1 MIRFVIL
8 AYLAF
13 LLNSC
18 SVSKYIDEA
27 EPIYGQT
34 SVVLDTASEFVR
46 PAALRAD
53 LVELSQPKP
62 NSAFW
67 LWVHYAFGNEEKK
80 GGLSNFIKRRFGQ
93 DPVYYEEPEI
103 ERSRLIMR
111 KYLSDNGYFNSSVSF
126 DTSNVNKR
134 VNVKYRIESPGR
146 HELRNIFL
154 PTDSSSAIPRIIRD
168 ISGRSLLK
176 QGDYYS
182 LSKLINER
190 ERITIE
196 ARNRGYYDFTEDAL
210 FYFVDTNAV
219 RTRGE
224 LASDLWL
231 KVKPPTYGPDFKK
244 YYIGKTYIYPN
255 YDLNKAALI
264 SISDSVKYQDLT
276 ILQNLEIL
284 KPRTFKESIA
294 QDFGDVYSEER
305 QIATTNHLLD
315 LGIYKF
321 VNFRYRTR
329 VTNDTSYLDRYIY
342 LTPGKVQDIRAEV
355 ETTTRAG
362 AFGMSL
368 KGSYT
373 HKNIFHGAERL
384 DLSLS
389 TGFENGGKI
398 LISDDTLNNNLVE
411 VTARADLSFPRFILP
426 FFNVDNSS
434 AFHVPKTR
442 IGFLANL
449 QRRRSLFTLAN
460 YKITFGYDW
469 DETRRKRH
477 QIDLLSLN
485 LIRIRDKTEAFEQF
499 LENNPRLDQ
508 SLSNLFIFGSTYN
521 YTFTNQEVGVAKDYF
536 FLLGQLEA
544 SGNSLYL
551 ASSLIGKNRPY
562 QIFNSEF
569 SQFTKVDLDL
579 RYHWFGRNSSLV
591 TRFSPGFGFAY
602 LNSSSLP
609 YIKQYYLGGANSMRA
624 FPIRGLLGSYR
635 ANPESTIAE
644 SAFDKT
650 GEVKLEWNLEYRF
663 DIFKPFYLKGAFFTD
678 IGNVWLLD
686 PQNQETDPRKV
697 FSANR
702 FLRELAVGAGFGLRL
717 DIQYIVLRFD
727 IAIPI
732 RKPFLEPGNR
742 WTFNQIGTDGW
753 FKSNR
758 VFNIALGY
766 PF

>member
-8 AYLAF
+8 AFLAL

-18 SVSKYIDEA
+18 SVSKYIDESD
-27 EPIYGQT
+27 PIYGQT
-34 SVVLDTASEFVR
+34 SVVLDSASEFVR

-62 NSAFW
+62 NNAFW
-67 LWVHYAFGNEEKK
+67 LWVHYAFGNEEKE

-126 DTSNVNKR
+126 DTANINKR
-134 VNVKYRIESPGR
+134 VNVKYRVKSPGR
-146 HELRNIFL
+146 YTLRNIFL
-154 PTDSSSAIPRIIRD
+154 PTDSSAIPSIIQD
-168 ISGRSLLK
+168 ISDRTVLK

-196 ARNRGYYDFTEDAL
+196 VRNRGYYDFTEDAL

-219 RTRGE
+219 KTNGE
-224 LASDLWL
+224 LASDLWM
-231 KVKPPTYGPDFKK
+231 KVKPPTYGSDFKK
-244 YYIGKTYIYPN
+244 YFIGKTYIYPN
-255 YDLNKAALI
+255 YDLNKASLI
-264 SISDSVKYQDLT
+264 SISDSVRYQDLT

-329 VTNDTSYLDRYIY
+329 VSNDTSYLDRYIY

-389 TGFENGGKI
+389 TGFENGGRI
-398 LISDDTLNNNLVE
+398 LLSDDTLSNNLVE
-411 VTARADLSFPRFILP
+411 VTARADLSFPRFIVP
-426 FFNVDNSS
+426 FVNVDNSS
-434 AFHVPKTR
+434 AFHIPKTS

-485 LIRIRDKTEAFEQF
+485 LIRIRNKTAAFEEF

-521 YTFTNQEVGVAKDYF
+521 YTYTNQEVGVAKDYF
-536 FLLGQLEA
+536 FFLGQLEA

-551 ASSLIGKNRPY
+551 ASSLVGKDKPY
-562 QIFNSEF
+562 QIFNSQF
-569 SQFTKVDLDL
+569 SQFTKIDLDL

-591 TRFSPGFGFAY
+591 TRFSPGIGFAY
-602 LNSSSLP
+602 LNSSALP

-635 ANPESTIAE
+635 ANPESSIAE

-663 DIFKPFYLKGAFFTD
+663 DIFKPLYLKGAFFTD
-678 IGNVWLLD
+678 VGNVWLLD
-686 PQNQETDPRKV
+686 PQDQETDPSKV
-697 FSANR
+697 FSTNR
-702 FLRELAVGAGFGLRL
+702 FIRELAVGAGFGLRL

-742 WTFNQIGTDGW
+742 WTFKQIGTDGW
-753 FKSNR
+753 FRSNR